1 MKVTIKYEYER
12 MYANP
17 FVATAYI
24 DDKMF
29 DTNCNNKSFDESKK
43 ELIEKIKVKLERVPT
58 VIPEQE
64 EIEL

>member
-12 MYANP
+12 AYANP
-17 FVATAYI
+17 FVAIAYL
-24 DDKMF
+24 DGKMF